1 MSLYTLKY
9 KETREA
15 DREILSVAS
24 IVSIMYV
31 HTPGVGDIHT
41 CLKHSGDS
49 LLNKVLKKLSETKC

>member
-9 KETREA
+9 KETRREA

-31 HTPGVGDIHT
+31 HTPREGGTYIPV
-41 CLKHSGDS
+41 
-49 LLNKVLKKLSETKC
+49 